1 MERILK
7 AEKQLEEMFKQV
19 EETEFKNTKKVL
31 DAFRKYEINE
41 SHFVPTNGYGYDD
54 IGRDTLDKIYAE
66 VFGAEDAIVRHNI
79 ISGTHALTLCLFGVL
94 RPGDLM
100 LAVTG
105 KPYDTL
111 EEAIG
116 IRGNASGS
124 LKDFGVKYGQV
135 DLLPDGTP
143 DYDKIKE
150 ALKDKPKLVTI
161 QRSKGYEWRKSIDM
175 AEMKKLISFIKE
187 NSDAYVM
194 VDNCYGE
201 FVEETEPT
209 DYGAD
214 LMAGSL
220 IKNPGGGIA
229 PTGGYI
235 AGSRE
240 CVEMAANRLTSP
252 GIGKECGASLGF
264 NRDFYKGFFFAPS
277 VVASSIKTAML
288 TAAVMEN
295 MGFEVCPASNEK
307 RTDII
312 QAIKM
317 KSEENMV
324 AYCRGIQ
331 KGSPVDSNV
340 VPMPWD
346 MPGYGDKVIMAA
358 GAFTQGASIEL
369 SADGPVKPP
378 YIVYQQGGLTYS
390 HGKIGLYEAIKKIQ
404 EAK

>member
-1 MERILK
+1 MADSVSRIMTS
-7 AEKQLEEMFKQV
+7 AV
-19 EETEFKNTKKVL
+19 SSP
-31 DAFRKYEINE
+31 E
-41 SHFVPTNGYGYDD
+41 SVPTTAGICSASMFAPTDGYGYDD
-54 IGRDTLDKIYAE
+54 LGRDTLDKIYAE
-66 VFGAEDAIVRHNI
+66 VFGAEDALVRHNI

-100 LAVTG
+100 LAATG

-116 IRGNASGS
+116 LRGDAKGS
-124 LKDFGVKYGQV
+124 LKDFGVKYDQV
-135 DLLPDGTP
+135 DLLEDGSP
-143 DYDKIKE
+143 DYENIKK
-150 ALKDKPKLVTI
+150 ALENKPKLVTI
-161 QRSKGYEWRKSIDM
+161 QRSKGYAWRKSIDM
-175 AEMKKLISFIKE
+175 SEMKKLISFIKE

-209 DYGAD
+209 NYGAD

-235 AGSRE
+235 AGTEE
-240 CVEMAANRLTSP
+240 CIEMVANRLTSP

-264 NRDFYKGFFFAPS
+264 NRDFYKGLFFAPS
-277 VVASSIKTAML
+277 VVASSLKTAVL
-288 TAAVMEN
+288 TAKVMEN
-295 MGFEVCPASNEK
+295 MGYEVCPSSDEK

-317 KSEENMV
+317 NSEENMV
-324 AYCRGIQ
+324 AYCQGIQ

-340 VPMPWD
+340 LPMPWD

-358 GAFTQGASIEL
+358 GAFTQGSSIEL

-390 HGKIGLYEAIKKIQ
+390 YGKAGLSEAIRKIR
-404 EAK
+404 EAE